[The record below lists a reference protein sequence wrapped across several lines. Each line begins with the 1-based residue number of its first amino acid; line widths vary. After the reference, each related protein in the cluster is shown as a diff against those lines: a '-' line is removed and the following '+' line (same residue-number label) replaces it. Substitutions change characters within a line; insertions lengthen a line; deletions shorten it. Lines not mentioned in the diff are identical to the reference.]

1 MKLLPERRKYL
12 IRNVPGAPSAALVR
26 RSDALLLIVPAGAA
40 TPFTGLLYADALHR
54 ERARLPRAP
63 GSSWSLTLP
72 TPRGARVV
80 VGELAEDAEAFQRL
94 TLAAQMVRELVA
106 VEPRVVVGAALRAGG
121 GGSDDPAAVGAL
133 LAALLAATESRPT
146 AKSKPPRAWQP
157 TELVLAGPLDI
168 ATALAVED
176 GAHLAR
182 WLTAL
187 PPSVLFPAS
196 YRRALATL
204 ARRHGWRMTV
214 LNERA
219 LKRLGAG
226 AFTAVARGSRDR
238 DAALVRLE
246 YRPKKRPRAGAA
258 ARTIALVGKGIC
270 FDTGGHN
277 IKSAK
282 SMYDMHIDMAGSAVA
297 VGALA
302 ALAASDYPGPV
313 DAWLAIA
320 ENRIGPNAYTQQDV
334 VTAANGV
341 TIQVAHTDAEG
352 RMVLAD
358 TLALASRTKPAC
370 IIDFAT
376 LTGACVYAL
385 TERLSG
391 VFTNEPKLRD
401 LLEAAGTRSGER
413 VWGFP
418 MPKDFDQDLDSP
430 VADIVQCLL
439 DGKGDHIYAARFLS
453 RFVGPGI
460 PWAHVDLSSASR
472 TGGLAHVTS
481 TLTGFGVRL
490 TLALL
495 ADDEFH
501 RALQPRGSARRRA

>member
-12 IRNVPGAPSAALVR
+12 IRNVSGAPSAALVR
-26 RSDALLLIVPAGAA
+26 RADALLLLVPAGAA
-40 TPFTGLLYADALHR
+40 TPFAGLPYGDLLHR
-54 ERARLPRAP
+54 ERARLPRTP
-63 GSSWSLTLP
+63 GSAWSVSLP
-72 TPRGARVV
+72 TPRGIRVV
-80 VGELAEDAEAFQRL
+80 VGELADEAEAFEQL
-94 TLAAQMVRELVA
+94 SLAGQMVRELVA
-106 VEPRVVVGAALRAGG
+106 AQPKVVAGASLRARGG
-121 GGSDDPAAVGAL
+121 PSSDPSPVGAL

-146 AKSKPPRAWQP
+146 GKSKPPPAWQP
-157 TELVLAGPLDI
+157 AELVLSGPIDI
-168 ATALAVED
+168 ATAVAVED

-187 PPSVLFPAS
+187 PPNVLFPAS

-204 ARRHGWRMTV
+204 AKRHGWRMTV
-214 LNERA
+214 QNERA
-219 LKRLGAG
+219 LKRQGAG
-226 AFTAVARGSRDR
+226 AFTAVSRGSRDR

-246 YRPKKRPRAGAA
+246 YRPTRPRGAPA
-258 ARTIALVGKGIC
+258 ARPIALVGKGIC

-277 IKSAK
+277 VKSAK

-302 ALAASDYPGPV
+302 ALTMSHYPGPV
-313 DAWLAIA
+313 DAWLALA

-334 VTAANGV
+334 VRAANGV

-358 TLALASRTKPAC
+358 TLALASRTAPAA

-385 TERLSG
+385 TERMSG
-391 VFTNEPKLRD
+391 VFTNEPKLRNV
-401 LLEAAGTRSGER
+401 LEAAGTRSGER

-418 MPKDFDQDLDSP
+418 TPKDFDQDLDSP
-430 VADIVQCLL
+430 TADIIQCLL

-453 RFVGPGI
+453 RFVGKGI
-460 PWAHVDLSSASR
+460 PWAHVDLSSAAR
-472 TGGLAHVTS
+472 AGGLAHVTS
-481 TLTGFGVRL
+481 TLTGVGVRF

-501 RALQPRGSARRRA
+501 RALKPRRAARRRA